1 MYGDFFVTIELDGN
15 RTERLPYFL
24 ESLYNAGWW
33 LFKPESRKIAC
44 YANRVDADPD
54 VEVSSVEELM
64 RFSKQNATFSILLWS
79 EDGSD
84 LTLKISCVQSITR
97 FIFYWPQLGMD
108 SDKLTA
114 KSLEAEFLIC
124 GFEDEAR
131 GFMFG
136 KSNQCF
142 WEHEDIEA
150 WLSSTR
156 FAKTSPKPSLV
167 ILNDRYI
174 SLKKIASL
182 KELRTS
188 EGLHRWGFDV
198 EWNKPTDRIRGSAAS

>member
-1 MYGDFFVTIELDGN
+1 
-15 RTERLPYFL
+15 
-24 ESLYNAGWW
+24 
-33 LFKPESRKIAC
+33 
-44 YANRVDADPD
+44 
-54 VEVSSVEELM
+54 
-64 RFSKQNATFSILLWS
+64 
-79 EDGSD
+79 
-84 LTLKISCVQSITR
+84 
-97 FIFYWPQLGMD
+97 MD

-114 KSLEAEFLIC
+114 KSLDAEFLVF

-131 GFMFG
+131 GFIFG

-174 SLKKIASL
+174 SLKTIASL

-188 EGLHRWGFDV
+188 ESLHFWGFDV
-198 EWNKPTDRIRGSAAS
+198 EWNKPTDRVLGSAAS